1 MSIRGSSHQ
10 PAIVLR
16 GAAARAAHAQRA
28 EIALLSD
35 QIRDALA
42 ALSHDPG
49 KRNGPT
55 RAWLLRAQ
63 RARRARLDVLKT
75 LCDTSPIQRAKQRS

>member
-1 MSIRGSSHQ
+1 MPVQPDHQ

-16 GAAARAAHAQRA
+16 RPLERALHAQRA

-42 ALSHDPG
+42 ALALGGRSRRG
-49 KRNGPT
+49 AT
-55 RAWLLRAQ
+55 LAWLLRAQ
-63 RARRARLDVLKT
+63 VARRAR
-75 LCDTSPIQRAKQRS
+75 QRSLAALRQRHGRADS